1 MKTKRILSFLLLLA
15 MLITAFAS
23 CGGQSETE
31 SNSSANTEST
41 AISDVGTENT
51 DATVGTSETEEQIG
65 ETEKENSST
74 TKYAVPQHLKLKQST
89 RLKEESFRVSL
100 QLSERILQRQRT
112 LKKSH
117 QNLFAFSKM
126 SMHLK

>member
-1 MKTKRILSFLLLLA
+1 MKTKRILSFILLLA

-31 SNSSANTEST
+31 ADSSANTEST

-74 TKYAVPQHLKLKQST
+74 NDTGIATEAPENTDS
-89 RLKEESFRVSL
+89 
-100 QLSERILQRQRT
+100 
-112 LKKSH
+112 
-117 QNLFAFSKM
+117 
-126 SMHLK
+126 